1 MFRFP
6 IRIATAF
13 AALMFAASAFAAA
26 PREPLPPGDADH
38 GQELY
43 AECKGCHALNVS
55 RVGPPHCGVIGRA
68 AGSVENYHYSD
79 VMKRAGFAWDES
91 HLDAFLNSPI
101 SYLNGTNMGFA
112 GYFDPQDRADIIA
125 YLKKAMN
132 PEVCKDIVDP
142 PPPPDLNKA
151 E

>member
-6 IRIATAF
+6 TRIAVTF
-13 AALMFAASAFAAA
+13 AAIVFAASAFAAA

-38 GQELY
+38 GKELY
-43 AECKGCHALNVS
+43 AECKGCHALNVP
-55 RVGPPHCGVIGRA
+55 RVGPPHCGVIGRP
-68 AGSVENYHYSD
+68 AGSVEGYHYSD
-79 VMKRAGFAWDES
+79 VMKRAGFVWDDA

-125 YLKKAMN
+125 YLKQAMA
-132 PEVCKDIVDP
+132 VSACKDLVDP
-142 PPPPDLNKA
+142 PPPPDANKT